1 MVEFGLG
8 ERALVGHD
16 DPEGRIGEP
25 DRAVGRDRNIVGRVD
40 PLALV
45 MGHDRLGL
53 PIIIAAPADAAPA
66 VLAVDERA
74 VRLDRIAI
82 HEPRAV
88 ESGPRHDRRDTSPA
102 IAGWERP
109 TRPIDH
115 VWPATPV
122 PRHGAFP
129 HRASGA
135 THRARPPSIA
145 VHRRSGRRESSSGA

>member
-88 ESGPRHDRRDTSPA
+88 DQDLDMTVGIPAQQSPV
-102 IAGWERP
+102 GNVRP
-109 TRPIDH
+109 DQ
-115 VWPATPV
+115 
-122 PRHGAFP
+122 
-129 HRASGA
+129 
-135 THRARPPSIA
+135 SITFGLP
-145 VHRRSGRRESSSGA
+145 RRSLAMERSLIERQERRIGRDHHR